1 MNLYKDIFFKANGGG
16 QYTLNDLVNSEQKGI
31 TGEEK
36 LSAFSSGAIS
46 GEEVWFLR
54 GQLNL
59 NKRLSKD
66 LTISPYVY
74 GAGGVAYINQPTAT
88 ERVATAAK
96 SMGIGL
102 EINGGDEYFFY
113 KRISG
118 KIELSKNWATSNVE
132 DVSDVRLNKK
142 HVLVS
147 LSMRF

>member
-1 MNLYKDIFFKANGGG
+1 MCIRD
-16 QYTLNDLVNSEQKGI
+16 
-31 TGEEK
+31 
-36 LSAFSSGAIS
+36 
-46 GEEVWFLR
+46 R
-54 GQLNL
+54 
-59 NKRLSKD
+59 
-66 LTISPYVY
+66 
-74 GAGGVAYINQPTAT
+74 
-88 ERVATAAK
+88 
-96 SMGIGL
+96 GIGL

>member
-1 MNLYKDIFFKANGGG
+1 M
-16 QYTLNDLVNSEQKGI
+16 
-31 TGEEK
+31 
-36 LSAFSSGAIS
+36 
-46 GEEVWFLR
+46 R
-54 GQLNL
+54 GQLNF
-59 NKRLSKD
+59 NNRLSKE

-142 HVLVS
+142 HLLVS